1 MRGRAADWNSGPDG
15 CREASYGF
23 SFVGHG
29 RIVAAASDR
38 GLQSRLPCL
47 CLRNAGYVHTHGHPD
62 VCPNPDA
69 EVVQMTRI
77 SRSIFLFAIVTV
89 VFGGGTATAEE
100 PKDKPQPELIQAKQ
114 PAIQAFKQ
122 QRIFGSLLQKGQTV
136 TLYQL
141 RQEAPTSYQYQVRI
155 VNDDQ
160 KKQVEQI
167 VENNRQKLEE
177 NQSKYSDLAKE
188 LRKTADSV
196 KQAELRAA
204 QEQLR
209 QSFKSTPLPTDIRS
223 AEFYTISDVGSD
235 YVGFERNGVET
246 FHRLSSIHRIVRG
259 VEIDEE

>member
-1 MRGRAADWNSGPDG
+1 MK
-15 CREASYGF
+15 
-23 SFVGHG
+23 
-29 RIVAAASDR
+29 
-38 GLQSRLPCL
+38 
-47 CLRNAGYVHTHGHPD
+47 
-62 VCPNPDA
+62 
-69 EVVQMTRI
+69 RI
-77 SRSIFLFAIVTV
+77 SRSTFLFAIVTV
-89 VFGGGTATAEE
+89 VFGGGTAAADE
-100 PKDKPQPELIQAKQ
+100 PTDKPQPKLIQAKQ

-122 QRIFGSLLQKGQTV
+122 QRTFGSLLQKGQTV

-141 RQEAPTSYQYQVRI
+141 RQEAPTGYQYQVRI

-160 KKQVEQI
+160 RKQIEDVVER
-167 VENNRQKLEE
+167 NRMELEDYQTK
-177 NQSKYSDLAKE
+177 NSDLE
-188 LRKTADSV
+188 RKVREATDSV

-246 FHRLSSIHRIVRG
+246 YHRLSSIHRIIRG